1 MKGRSVKQGLWSLI
15 GGMALVCM
23 LFSAAYAV
31 PKTLSYQGYLTDK
44 DGNAVNETVKM
55 TFTLYN
61 AASGGASLWSEI
73 HGSVSVTKG
82 VFNVVFGETDTRLS
96 DALSDNQECY
106 LGISVGADAEMTP
119 RRKLTSTAYS
129 LKAAEAET
137 LTGGID
143 ASKIPDNTIDIT
155 KLKLNNGVL
164 EVSGNVKATKFIG
177 DGSLLTDLDWSN
189 IKNKPDNPEESDPVW
204 TAVSANYLTKSD
216 LGKTTD
222 AGSSGALQVGVFD
235 AFDNSTATNVQGVL
249 KDLDTAVSNIAK
261 SGETPRCR
269 VRLVANKTISATWAD
284 LVWDV
289 EDYDVG
295 NCWTSGSTTG
305 ARFVAPENGL
315 YSLQGVFSITP
326 YNYSPLISIYY
337 YNNNKEYLGH
347 WMGAYTPV
355 QVSLQQPMVA
365 GASLVIEIKSYN
377 AYTPA
382 TLEGGTPGQDVKL
395 SFMTFAKMN

>member
-1 MKGRSVKQGLWSLI
+1 MKGRSVKQGLWILI
-15 GGMALVCM
+15 RGMALLCM
-23 LFSAAYAV
+23 LFSTAYAV

-55 TFTLYN
+55 TFSLYN
-61 AASGGASLWSEI
+61 AASGGTSLWLEI
-73 HGSVSVTKG
+73 HDAVSVTKG
-82 VFNVVFGETDTRLS
+82 VFNVIFGEKDNRLS

-106 LGISVGADAEMTP
+106 LGISVGADGEMTP

-177 DGSLLTDLDWSN
+177 DGSQLTDLNWDN
-189 IKNKPDNPEESDPVW
+189 IKNKPAESDPVW
-204 TAVSANYLTKSD
+204 TAASANYLTKAD

-222 AGSSGALQVGVFD
+222 AGSSGALQIGVFD
-235 AFDNSTATNVQGVL
+235 AFENSTATNVQGVL
-249 KDLDTAVSNIAK
+249 KDLDTAVSNLAK
-261 SGETPRCR
+261 PVEKPRCR
-269 VRLVANKTISATWAD
+269 VRLAANKTISTTWAD
-284 LVWDV
+284 LVWDI

-295 NCWTSGSTTG
+295 SCWTSGSTSG
-305 ARFVAPENGL
+305 ARFTAPEDGL
-315 YSLQGVFSITP
+315 YSLQGVISITP
-326 YNYSPLISIYY
+326 YNHSTFISIYY

-347 WMGAYTPV
+347 WMGTYTPV

-365 GASLVIEIKSYN
+365 GASLVIEIK
-377 AYTPA
+377 AYSAAYIP

>member
-1 MKGRSVKQGLWSLI
+1 MKRSGIFAFRKKQGA
-15 GGMALVCM
+15 GNFFVRKNAVQ
-23 LFSAAYAV
+23 AYW
-31 PKTLSYQGYLTDK
+31 TDK
-44 DGNAVNETVKM
+44 
-55 TFTLYN
+55 
-61 AASGGASLWSEI
+61 
-73 HGSVSVTKG
+73 
-82 VFNVVFGETDTRLS
+82 
-96 DALSDNQECY
+96 
-106 LGISVGADAEMTP
+106 
-119 RRKLTSTAYS
+119 
-129 LKAAEAET
+129 
-137 LTGGID
+137 GGID

-177 DGSLLTDLDWSN
+177 DGSQLTDLDYNN
-189 IKNKPDNPEESDPVW
+189 IKNKPNSAESDPVW
-204 TAVSANYLTKSD
+204 TAASANYLTKSD